1 MDGAVGRRGR
11 SHGLSAFFASVGF
24 VVLIM
29 GITYFAILVL
39 SIRFGAEEDRATA
52 YYELG
57 GYLSGNLEWY
67 RDARVYGAVAL
78 LCALT
83 SILFGVHRLA
93 RITLP
98 VAGVCYLVLHV
109 FHDQIS
115 NVLSEWA
122 RLVSRTH

>member
-1 MDGAVGRRGR
+1 VKPAGR
-11 SHGLSAFFASVGF
+11 SRGLCAFFASLGF

-39 SIRFGAEEDRATA
+39 SIRYGAENDRAAA

-57 GYLSGNLEWY
+57 GYLSGTLEWY

-78 LCALT
+78 LFSLT
-83 SILFGVHRLA
+83 SILCGVHRLA

-98 VAGVCYLVLHV
+98 VAGVCYIVLHA
-109 FHDQIS
+109 FGDQIS
-115 NVLSEWA
+115 EVISEWA
-122 RLVSRTH
+122 RMVSRAP

>member
-1 MDGAVGRRGR
+1 VDAVKRGER
-11 SHGLSAFFASVGF
+11 SRGLASFLASLGF
-24 VVLIM
+24 VVLIT

-39 SIRFGAEEDRATA
+39 SIRFGEVEQRATA

-57 GYLSGNLEWY
+57 KFLSGQLEWY
-67 RDARVYGAVAL
+67 KDARVYGAVSL

-98 VAGVCYLVLHV
+98 VAGACFLVLAV
-109 FHDQIS
+109 FGPQIRDAIYR
-115 NVLSEWA
+115 WA
-122 RLVSRTH
+122 DVVSRP